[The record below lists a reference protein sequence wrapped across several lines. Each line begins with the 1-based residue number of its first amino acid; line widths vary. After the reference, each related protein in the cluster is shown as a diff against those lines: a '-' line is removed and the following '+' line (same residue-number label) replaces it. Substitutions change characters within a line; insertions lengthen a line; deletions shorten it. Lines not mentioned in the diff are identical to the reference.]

1 MSVEQNKGFY
11 QTNHNEE
18 EISLYD
24 IYRVLNKR
32 KKLVLIVF
40 AAVLLFCA
48 AYLLIMPRIYH
59 VSATLL
65 PPLPGDMYM
74 PNLPVSSIEMIDGYA
89 ANLAPISMLKLS
101 SRMLTSNE
109 LWQGFKSN
117 SKSPLPGSTR
127 VVPASNPF
135 VARIDND
142 PVESLILEYNTKQ
155 KEYSAELVKQ
165 YLHYAEPLITSEFIK
180 QATEFLKL
188 SQKTDMQYIQYMKA
202 TEEQKILDRT
212 AKLARVVAEAK
223 KLDIL
228 NNLRINVDVKAD
240 DGILDKLQELRVLK
254 QVRPSDGFRA
264 YQLASPVML
273 TASPI
278 KHIVKLVLVL
288 GGFFGLIL
296 GVISAFVADFLS
308 RMREKE
314 LAEA

>member
-1 MSVEQNKGFY
+1 
-11 QTNHNEE
+11 
-18 EISLYD
+18 
-24 IYRVLNKR
+24 
-32 KKLVLIVF
+32 
-40 AAVLLFCA
+40 
-48 AYLLIMPRIYH
+48 
-59 VSATLL
+59 
-65 PPLPGDMYM
+65 
-74 PNLPVSSIEMIDGYA
+74 
-89 ANLAPISMLKLS
+89 
-101 SRMLTSNE
+101 MLTSNE